1 VVHGEPDAERFL
13 AAPQSDAV
21 TMSAVSLTEASIV
34 AEARQGPD
42 AGRDFELLALG
53 TSALGH
59 EVAGWTRARG
69 NRADA
74 RLVALQAAAALNR
87 WCAVVCDPRTSR
99 VGLSSDE
106 ERSPA

>member
-42 AGRDFELLALG
+42 AGRDLELLALQG
-53 TSALGH
+53 LRPWDTKL
-59 EVAGWTRARG
+59 
-69 NRADA
+69 
-74 RLVALQAAAALNR
+74 
-87 WCAVVCDPRTSR
+87 P
-99 VGLSSDE
+99 VGLALVGIALMLAWW
-106 ERSPA
+106 RFRLPPP